1 MAADGQTVNLPN
13 SITVARIALA
23 PLFVYLL
30 LISLD
35 PNSWQHWLAIFV
47 FVFAISTDGID
58 GAVARRTGKVTNLG
72 KILDPIADKALLG
85 SALVTLSYL
94 GEIDWWITI
103 LILAR
108 EIAVTLYR
116 VMVVKNSVIAAAG
129 SGKLKTVLQGI
140 AIGAVL
146 APFEVWVP
154 FWSFVEEGLMLV
166 ALASTLIS
174 GVQFFVAAIKK

>member
-1 MAADGQTVNLPN
+1 MVYVGSNDGLLHAVEAVTGRELWAFAPPPLMDKYKNMITSLPN
-13 SITVARIALA
+13 SSMSIYGV
-23 PLFVYLL
+23 
-30 LISLD
+30 
-35 PNSWQHWLAIFV
+35 
-47 FVFAISTDGID
+47 D

-85 SALVTLSYL
+85 SALITLSFL
-94 GEIDWWITI
+94 GEIDWWITV

-116 VMVVKNSVIAAAG
+116 VIVIKNKVIAAAG